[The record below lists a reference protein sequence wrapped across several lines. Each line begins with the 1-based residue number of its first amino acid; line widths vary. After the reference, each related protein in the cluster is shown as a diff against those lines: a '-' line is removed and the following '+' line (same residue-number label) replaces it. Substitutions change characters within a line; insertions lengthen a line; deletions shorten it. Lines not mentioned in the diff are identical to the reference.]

1 MDEFIIKDGK
11 KLRVGFTTGTC
22 ATAAPKAA
30 TIMLL
35 TGEKLDS
42 VIRFT
47 KGQKA
52 GNRFAKL

>member
-1 MDEFIIKDGK
+1 MDKFIIKDGK

-22 ATAAPKAA
+22 ATAASKAA

-42 VIRFT
+42 V
-47 KGQKA
+47 
-52 GNRFAKL
+52 